1 MLAYKDMIVWQ
12 KSMDLVE
19 GIYQLVKLL
28 PKEETYA
35 LSDQMRRAAISIPS
49 NIAEGKTRNSVK
61 EYMHFLSVA
70 RGSVSELNT
79 QLLVCN
85 RVHYLS
91 EEQTARAIGL
101 CENIGSMVYGII
113 GKLKDKV

>member
-1 MLAYKDMIVWQ
+1 MTSYKDLIVWQ

-19 GIYQLVKLL
+19 EVYQLVKFL

-35 LSDQMRRAAISIPS
+35 LSDQMRRAVVSIPS

-61 EYMHFLSVA
+61 EYIQFLSIA

-79 QLLVCN
+79 QLLICN
-85 RVHYLS
+85 RLNFIS
-91 EEQTARAIGL
+91 EEQINKAINL
-101 CENIGSMVYGII
+101 CEEIGSMLYGLIR
-113 GKLKDKV
+113 KLTP